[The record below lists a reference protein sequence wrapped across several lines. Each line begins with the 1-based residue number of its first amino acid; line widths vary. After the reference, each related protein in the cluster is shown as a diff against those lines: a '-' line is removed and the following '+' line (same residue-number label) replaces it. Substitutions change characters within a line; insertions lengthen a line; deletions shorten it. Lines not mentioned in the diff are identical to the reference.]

1 MEEHEYLER
10 FRLAILWDEF
20 RRRPF
25 PVVHKLEDETD
36 SDLPRHIN
44 KKVSNRRRSRFT
56 RDRYYLYINPIGQP
70 RRSLPKF
77 DWEDFLH
84 YSQNVAIYI
93 NSFFMWGDIKDIR
106 FSIPAFQ
113 MYIFGLRTH
122 IEDIR
127 NSEIKD
133 YYQHLLY
140 VADEVLKELKAING
154 LK

>member
-25 PVVHKLEDETD
+25 PIVHKVEDEAD
-36 SDLPRHIN
+36 SDLPRYIN
-44 KKVSNRRRSRFT
+44 RKVRKHRRSRFT

-77 DWEDFLH
+77 DWEDLLH
-84 YSQNVAIYI
+84 YSQSVAMDI
-93 NSFFMWGDIKDIR
+93 NSFFFQGDIRDTR
-106 FSIPAFQ
+106 FAIPAFQ
-113 MYIFGLRTH
+113 LYIFGLRTR
-122 IEDIR
+122 IEEIR
-127 NSEIKD
+127 NLEIRNH
-133 YYQHLLY
+133 YEHLLY
-140 VADEVLKELKAING
+140 VAVEILKELKAIND

>member
-20 RRRPF
+20 SRRPF
-25 PVVHKLEDETD
+25 PVAEKEVYEGDTYRA
-36 SDLPRHIN
+36 RHVN
-44 KKVSNRRRSRFT
+44 KKVRKRKRSRSKHKRQDLIYKT
-56 RDRYYLYINPIGQP
+56 IGQP

-77 DWEDFLH
+77 DWEDFLY
-84 YSQNVAIYI
+84 YSSSVEIYI
-93 NSFFMWGDIKDIR
+93 SSFFFLGGIKDIH
-106 FSIPAFQ
+106 FSIPSFQ
-113 MYIFGLRTH
+113 MYILGLRTH

-127 NSEIKD
+127 NSEIRD